1 MPFQVFVNVFGPLKY
16 QVACN
21 RLFSD
26 IMKLKIFFQITRFK
40 KLLALPD
47 LITDLTVSKMIESTL
62 QVLVF
67 SLSAI
72 GSKL

>member
-1 MPFQVFVNVFGPLKY
+1 MAF
-16 QVACN
+16 
-21 RLFSD
+21 
-26 IMKLKIFFQITRFK
+26 
-40 KLLALPD
+40 PD
-47 LITDLTVSKMIESTL
+47 LITDLAVSKMIESTL

>member
-1 MPFQVFVNVFGPLKY
+1 MSFQVFVNVFGPLKH
-16 QVACN
+16 QVASN

-26 IMKLKIFFQITRFK
+26 IVKLKIFFQITRFN
-40 KLLALPD
+40 KLLAFPD
-47 LITDLTVSKMIESTL
+47 LITDLTVPKMIESTL

-72 GSKL
+72 GSKS

>member
-1 MPFQVFVNVFGPLKY
+1 MPFQVFVNVFGPLKH
-16 QVACN
+16 QVTSN

-26 IMKLKIFFQITRFK
+26 IMKLKLFFQITRFNK
-40 KLLALPD
+40 QLAFPD
-47 LITDLTVSKMIESTL
+47 LIIDLTVSKMIESSP

-67 SLSAI
+67 SLSVI

>member
-1 MPFQVFVNVFGPLKY
+1 MSFQVFVNVFGPLKH
-16 QVACN
+16 QVASN

-26 IMKLKIFFQITRFK
+26 IMKLKLFFQITQFNK
-40 KLLALPD
+40 QLAFPD
-47 LITDLTVSKMIESTL
+47 LITDLTVSKMIESSP

-67 SLSAI
+67 SFSVI

>member
-1 MPFQVFVNVFGPLKY
+1 MPFQVFVNVFGPLKH
-16 QVACN
+16 QVASN

-26 IMKLKIFFQITRFK
+26 IMKLKLFFQITRFK
-40 KLLALPD
+40 KQLAFPD
-47 LITDLTVSKMIESTL
+47 LIIDLTVSKMIESSP

-67 SLSAI
+67 SLSVI

>member
-1 MPFQVFVNVFGPLKY
+1 MPFQVFVNVFGPLKH
-16 QVACN
+16 QVASN

-26 IMKLKIFFQITRFK
+26 IMKLKLVFQITRFNK
-40 KLLALPD
+40 QLAFPD
-47 LITDLTVSKMIESTL
+47 LITDLTVSKMIESSP

-67 SLSAI
+67 SFSVI